1 MKCASSM
8 SLQILIKLGDSYKI
22 CVHVEADITNMSI
35 AKGLVFHI
43 YGAHEIGN
51 GDGKETYLQEDEL
64 DHLLSEYKEK
74 IEDAI
79 MEDSEY
85 QRTLNIA
92 IANRFTNYNEDKA
105 DETTIH

>member
-43 YGAHEIGN
+43 YGAH
-51 GDGKETYLQEDEL
+51 GKETYLQEDEL